1 MVSAD
6 QQMIR
11 GKQYALELT
20 GATNEDG
27 NALTAGSQIVVK
39 HVAGDLPEMSIIV
52 RTMHNIV
59 GIIRWKIIALTKAAA
74 L

>member
-1 MVSAD
+1 MIVTGTGNNGSQPRHAGGIL

-39 HVAGDLPEMSIIV
+39 HVAGVFL
-52 RTMHNIV
+52 
-59 GIIRWKIIALTKAAA
+59 KCQ
-74 L
+74 

>member
-1 MVSAD
+1 
-6 QQMIR
+6 MIR

-39 HVAGDLPEMSIIV
+39 HVAGVFL
-52 RTMHNIV
+52 
-59 GIIRWKIIALTKAAA
+59 KCQ
-74 L
+74 

>member
-1 MVSAD
+1 MSAD

-39 HVAGDLPEMSIIV
+39 HVAGVFLNV
-52 RTMHNIV
+52 NNCANHAQYV